1 MTKEHVNSLELLKQ
15 SEEIRKQSD
24 ALKKK
29 EAPEVLA
36 RIKEAVAHYG
46 FTAADLGLAG
56 GRASAK
62 TTKSIK
68 STKAGKPLRPPRA
81 GSRQAA
87 PKPKVGGTVKFSDGQ
102 GNTWSGF
109 GRKPKWYLAAL
120 AAGASLESLKA

>member
-1 MTKEHVNSLELLKQ
+1 MTKENANSLELLRQ
-15 SEEIRKQSD
+15 SEEIRKQSE

-46 FTAADLGLAG
+46 FTAADLGLSG
-56 GRASAK
+56 GKAMTKTAKSAK
-62 TTKSIK
+62 RSRSPQAKAGLALPKAKAPGSIK
-68 STKAGKPLRPPRA
+68 FR
-81 GSRQAA
+81 
-87 PKPKVGGTVKFSDGQ
+87 DGQ

-120 AAGASLESLKA
+120 AAGASPESLKA